1 MKTIATLII
10 LVVCCATSAF
20 AFDVTRLQ
28 RNDRKLLTLA
38 TMALIDYQQSSK
50 MFYEMEGY
58 EEYNPILGANPSQEN
73 LLAFGISGLTIAYGI
88 NKWMEES
95 KFKDFLFDSILATER
110 LNIEE
115 NRQAIST
122 GKRNFE
128 GIIFLLSFEF
138 GG

>member
-10 LVVCCATSAF
+10 LIVCCTTSAL
-20 AFDVTRLQ
+20 ALDVNNLQ

-38 TMALIDYQQSSK
+38 TMALIDYQQSTQ

-58 EEYNPILGANPSQEN
+58 EEYNPILGPNPSQAN
-73 LLAFGISGLTIAYGI
+73 LLAFGVGSLTIAYGI
-88 NKWMEES
+88 NKWMPES

-115 NRQAIST
+115 NRQAIRT

-128 GIIFLLSFEF
+128 GIVFLLSFEF
-138 GG
+138 GR

>member
-10 LVVCCATSAF
+10 LVVCCTTSAF
-20 AFDVTRLQ
+20 AFDVNNLQ

-38 TMALIDYQQSSK
+38 TMALIDYQQSNK

-58 EEYNPILGANPSQEN
+58 KEYNPILGSSPSQED
-73 LLAFGISGLTIAYGI
+73 LLAFGFASLTVAYGI
-88 NKWMEES
+88 NKLMPEGR
-95 KFKDFLFDSILATER
+95 FKDFLFDSILATER

-115 NRQAIST
+115 NRQAIRT